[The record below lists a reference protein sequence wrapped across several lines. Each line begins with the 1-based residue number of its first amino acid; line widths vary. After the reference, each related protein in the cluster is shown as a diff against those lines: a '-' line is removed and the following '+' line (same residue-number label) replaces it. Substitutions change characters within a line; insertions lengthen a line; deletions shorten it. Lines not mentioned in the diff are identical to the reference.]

1 LEHVILGTSLYL
13 GTPAGEMTGGL
24 LCRLLLLPLLAG
36 WPERVRLV
44 DGVVDPDEEG
54 PASADS
60 LFLRLRCLTGGVTP
74 LVPGEELVGGR
85 CENITWQR
93 WADDSSRQR
102 DKEGC
107 EKEKKGLDFAATNG
121 APYRS
126 IDENLALFI
135 FRTQHTF
142 F

>member
-1 LEHVILGTSLYL
+1 MAWWIASLPVCSL
-13 GTPAGEMTGGL
+13 AFLVGL

-74 LVPGEELVGGR
+74 LVPGEELATVVFGVRTAGEPGVAAGVGG
-85 CENITWQR
+85 
-93 WADDSSRQR
+93 
-102 DKEGC
+102 
-107 EKEKKGLDFAATNG
+107 
-121 APYRS
+121 
-126 IDENLALFI
+126 
-135 FRTQHTF
+135 
-142 F
+142 